1 MNLDY
6 YVHILALSHVVYMQ
20 SLSHILQ
27 IMAAPLLQVIEEEI
41 QRNKDK
47 LEKLKKNREH
57 LSSILGDTELD
68 RV

>member
-1 MNLDY
+1 M
-6 YVHILALSHVVYMQ
+6 YMQ

-27 IMAAPLLQVIEEEI
+27 IMAAPLLQVLEEEI

-47 LEKLKKNREH
+47 LTKLEKEREE
-57 LSSILGDTELD
+57 LSGILETGDNDLD

>member
-1 MNLDY
+1 
-6 YVHILALSHVVYMQ
+6 MQ

-27 IMAAPLLQVIEEEI
+27 VMAAPLLQVLEEEI

-47 LEKLKKNREH
+47 FKKLKKEREE
-57 LSSILGDTELD
+57 LSSILEVGDNDID

>member
-1 MNLDY
+1 MHYN
-6 YVHILALSHVVYMQ
+6 IIFSPNAVYMQ

-27 IMAAPLLQVIEEEI
+27 IMAAPLLQVLEEEI

-47 LEKLKKNREH
+47 LTKLEKEREE
-57 LSSILGDTELD
+57 LSGILETGDNDLD